1 MKRVLTFLVA
11 TLLVAS
17 LGFSQTMGT
26 GVINGTVTDPDGVTL
41 PGITV
46 ILKSPALVL
55 PQLTT
60 VTNANGFYRFLG
72 LAPGSYELTFQ
83 LEGMNTLVRKGIVVR
98 AGKTATVDVG
108 MTLKSL
114 EESIVVSGKAPTI
127 DRQKTTGV
135 ASLDVELLKLV
146 PTRNRDAMDYFNLTP
161 GVDSDTAHGSGVMD
175 NSYNLD
181 GVNMGDPATGTDY
194 VSFGMDIMEE
204 IAVQTGGISAEFG
217 SVKGAVMNVVTK
229 SGGNKFSGSAFFY
242 YDHESL
248 QSTNTAGTDLDPGD
262 GETPEKTGR
271 KFQYEPGFTL
281 GGPLVKDKLWF
292 FGNLSMNSNEEYA
305 PGYPHDKAPGSEDI
319 PMDKKEYFPYLKLTF
334 QPSQADKF
342 IFSFNYSDLRRNH
355 RGADRY
361 QSVDTTRTQESPTY
375 VFNAHWTKT
384 FGSNF
389 YANLK
394 LAYIKYNMNLDAKSL
409 GTQYSDWLTSNQSGT
424 YWRNFDDYKRDRFQL
439 VFDATTFIDDFAGSH
454 EWKFGG
460 EIQMAKTGW
469 LMDVNSSDP
478 TGMHLIYMYPE
489 AVGGTGVYYGYHMES
504 FDRKDDMLNYSVFFN
519 DTWTVSN
526 NLTLNLGIRYDY
538 NSIIWPAQNQDE
550 APQYNP
556 FLDEFIDRRITEK
569 MTPMKWNNI
578 SPRLGLIYDL
588 FADGSTLLKASW
600 SYYVQPNTVQWINL
614 AHPNG
619 WHYWRQ
625 QYNGGTNILRYL
637 SGTTPGGTGV
647 GYGNHDI
654 IAPTSTELTVGVE
667 REMWEDWSL
676 GVRFIR
682 KWEKDIIHIVDA
694 NALDIDALLDNGE
707 LIWTDWE
714 QVTTVDPYNGNT
726 IMFYND
732 LNPGRVPADYIVN
745 PPGADRDYTGFELT
759 LNKRYSHGWSLNASY
774 VWAKS
779 SGLISTAR
787 SSQALGTSSLWDDP
801 NAHINAIGRFPYE
814 RRHQI
819 KITGLLKGPWGI
831 NFGGYFR
838 GLSGRRWTRTVSS
851 QFLGVDLNQTS
862 TGINAEERGANGY
875 PWRNLLDLKVEK
887 AFKLGNVELK
897 LFADIF
903 NVFNDNTITE
913 EYLNSSNPSRT
924 FGEDLDIVDPRV
936 VRFGAKIEF

>member
-11 TLLVAS
+11 TFLVAS

-46 ILKSPALVL
+46 VLKSPALVL

-60 VTNANGFYRFLG
+60 VTNSNGFYRFLG
-72 LAPGSYELTFQ
+72 CPPGAYELTFQ
-83 LEGMNTLVRKGIVVR
+83 LEGMNTLVRKGIIAR

-135 ASLDVELLKLV
+135 ASLDIELLKMV
-146 PTRNRDAMDYFNLTP
+146 PTRDRDAMDYFNLTP

-248 QSTNTAGTDLDPGD
+248 QSTNTAGTDLDPGE
-262 GETPEKTGR
+262 GETPDKTGR
-271 KFQYEPGFTL
+271 KFQYEPGLTI

-292 FGNLSMNSNEEYA
+292 FGNLSMLSKEEYE
-305 PGYPHDKAPGSEDI
+305 PGYPHDQEADI
-319 PMDKKEYFPYLKLTF
+319 PRDRKEYFPYLKLTY
-334 QPSQADKF
+334 QPSQSDKF
-342 IFSFNYSDLRRNH
+342 ILSFNYSDAKANH
-355 RGADRY
+355 RGATWKY
-361 QSVDTTRTQESPTY
+361 NEDTTRLQTTPTY

-394 LAYIKYNMNLDAKSL
+394 VAYIKYNMNIDSKTPGA
-409 GTQYSDWLTSNQSGT
+409 QYSDWLTSLQTGT
-424 YWRNFDDYKRDRFQL
+424 YWRNFDDYKRDRYQ
-439 VFDATTFIDDFAGSH
+439 VVADGTTFIDDFAGSH
-454 EWKFGG
+454 EMKFGG
-460 EIQMAKTGW
+460 EMQLAKTGW
-469 LMDVNSSDP
+469 FMGTDSADP
-478 TGMHLIYMYPE
+478 TGMNLIYMYPE
-489 AVGGTGVYYGYHMES
+489 LVGGTGVYYGYHINS
-504 FDRKDDMLNYSVFFN
+504 FDRKDDMLNFSVFFN

-526 NLTLNLGIRYDY
+526 KLTLNLGIRYDY
-538 NSIIWPAQNQDE
+538 NSIIWPVQGMDTGIIFD
-550 APQYNP
+550 P
-556 FLDEFIDRRITEK
+556 FLEETIDRSIPSK
-569 MTPMKWNNI
+569 VTPMKWNNI
-578 SPRLGLIYDL
+578 SPRLGLIYDI
-588 FADGSTLLKASW
+588 FADGSTLFKASW
-600 SYYVQPNTVQWINL
+600 SHYVQPNTVQWVNL

-619 WHYWRQ
+619 WHYWREV
-625 QYNGGTNILRYL
+625 YFGSPEIAFYA
-637 SGTTPGGTGV
+637 SGTTPGGTEV
-647 GYGNHDI
+647 GYGSHDLR
-654 IAPTSTELTVGVE
+654 APTSTELTVGVE

-676 GVRFIR
+676 GIRFIR
-682 KWEKDIIHIVDA
+682 KWEKDIAHIVDA

-707 LIWTDWE
+707 LIWTDFE
-714 QVTTVDPYNGNT
+714 EVTTVDPYTGNT
-726 IMFYND
+726 VMFYND
-732 LNPGRVPADYIVN
+732 LTPSRRPDDHIVN
-745 PPGADRDYTGFELT
+745 PPGADRDYNGVEFT
-759 LNKRYSHGWSLNASY
+759 LNKRYSHGWSINASY

-779 SGLISTAR
+779 SGLIGTNR
-787 SSQALGTSSLWDDP
+787 GGQALGTSSLWDDP

-831 NFGGYFR
+831 NIGGYFR
-838 GLSGRRWTRTVSS
+838 GLSGRRWTRRISS
-851 QFLGVDLNQTS
+851 AFLGLSIAPTS
-862 TGINAEERGANGY
+862 RTINAEERGSDGY

-887 AFKLGNVELK
+887 AFKIGSVELK

-903 NVFNDNTITE
+903 NVFNDSTITS
-913 EYLNSSNPSRT
+913 EYLNSSSPSRV